1 MIKITLF
8 GATGLIGNEILKL
21 LENDSYFEKINVVS
35 RRPLELKSKKS
46 NLNIIDFKNFN
57 SYLNVIDGSDIVLAA
72 IGTTQ
77 SKVGFNKKKYRE
89 IDFDIISNAVKAC
102 KEKNVKHFSF
112 VSSAGA
118 DINNKSFYLKLK
130 GEIEKEVKSQELN
143 SSTVYR
149 PSLLLGKRNQTRS
162 NWFYG
167 IRFGESLAQII
178 IPLLSFLMPDNYK
191 PIKAYDVAKA
201 MVTESKK
208 IEPGFKIYHYR
219 DILKL
224 S

>member
-21 LENDSYFEKINVVS
+21 LENDSDFEKINVVS
-35 RRPLELKSKKS
+35 RRHLELKSKKS
-46 NLNIIDFKNFN
+46 TLNIIDFKDFN
-57 SYLNVIDGSDIVLAA
+57 SYLNVIDGSDVVLAA

-89 IDFDIISNAVKAC
+89 IDFDIISNTVKAC

-118 DINNKSFYLKLK
+118 DINNKSFYLNLK
-130 GEIEKEVKSQELN
+130 GEIEKEVESQQLN

-149 PSLLLGKRNQTRS
+149 PSLLLGNRKEN
-162 NWFYG
+162 
-167 IRFGESLAQII
+167 RFGEKIAQII
-178 IPLLSFLMPDNYK
+178 IPLISFLFPDNYK
-191 PIKAYDVAKA
+191 PIKALNVAKA
-201 MVTESKK
+201 MVNESKNYGS
-208 IEPGFKIYHYR
+208 GFKIYHYR

>member
-21 LENDSYFEKINVVS
+21 LENDSDFEKINVVS
-35 RRPLELKSKKS
+35 RRHIKLKSKKS
-46 NLNIIDFKNFN
+46 ALNIIDFKDFN
-57 SYLNVIDGSDIVLAA
+57 SYLNVIDRSDVVLAA

-89 IDFDIISNAVKAC
+89 IDFDIISNTVKAC

-130 GEIEKEVKSQELN
+130 GEIEKEVESKQLN

-149 PSLLLGKRNQTRS
+149 PSLLLGNRKEN
-162 NWFYG
+162 
-167 IRFGESLAQII
+167 RFGEKVAQIL
-178 IPLLSFLMPDNYK
+178 IPLISFLFPDNYK
-191 PIKAYDVAKA
+191 PIKAIDVAKA

>member
-8 GATGLIGNEILKL
+8 GPTGLIGNEILKL
-21 LENDSYFEKINVVS
+21 LENDSDFEKINVVS

-130 GEIEKEVKSQELN
+130 GEIEKEVKSQQLN

-167 IRFGESLAQII
+167 RFGESLAQII

-191 PIKAYDVAKA
+191 PIKACDVAKA

>member
-8 GATGLIGNEILKL
+8 GPTGLIGNEILKL
-21 LENDSYFEKINVVS
+21 LENDSDFENINVVS
-35 RRPLELKSKKS
+35 RRPVELKSKKS
-46 NLNIIDFKNFN
+46 NLNIIDFKDFN
-57 SYLNVIDGSDIVLAA
+57 SYLNVIDGSDVVLAA

-89 IDFDIISNAVKAC
+89 IDFDIISNTVKAC
-102 KEKNVKHFSF
+102 KEKNVRHFSF

-130 GEIEKEVKSQELN
+130 GEIEKEVESKQLN

-149 PSLLLGKRNQTRS
+149 PSLLLGSRKEN
-162 NWFYG
+162 
-167 IRFGESLAQII
+167 RFGEKVAQIL
-178 IPLLSFLMPDNYK
+178 IPLISFLFPNNYK
-191 PIKAYDVAKA
+191 PIKASDVAKA

>member
-8 GATGLIGNEILKL
+8 GPTGLIGNEILKL
-21 LENDSYFEKINVVS
+21 LENDSGFEKINVVS

-46 NLNIIDFKNFN
+46 NLYIIDFKNFN
-57 SYLNVIDGSDIVLAA
+57 SYLNVIDGSDVVLAA

-102 KEKNVKHFSF
+102 KEKNVKQFSF

-130 GEIEKEVKSQELN
+130 GEIEKEVQSQQLN

-149 PSLLLGKRNQTRS
+149 PSLLLGDRKEN
-162 NWFYG
+162 
-167 IRFGESLAQII
+167 RFGEKVAQII
-178 IPLLSFLMPDNYK
+178 IPLISFLFPNNYK
-191 PIKAYDVAKA
+191 PIKACDVAKA
-201 MVTESKK
+201 MVNESKNYGS
-208 IEPGFKIYHYR
+208 GFKIYHYR

>member
-21 LENDSYFEKINVVS
+21 LENDSDFEKINVVS
-35 RRPLELKSKKS
+35 RRHLELKSKKS
-46 NLNIIDFKNFN
+46 TLNIIDFKDFN
-57 SYLNVIDGSDIVLAA
+57 SYLNVIDRSDVVLAA

-130 GEIEKEVKSQELN
+130 GEIEKEVESKQLN

-149 PSLLLGKRNQTRS
+149 PSLLLGNRKEN
-162 NWFYG
+162 
-167 IRFGESLAQII
+167 RFGEKVAQIL
-178 IPLLSFLMPDNYK
+178 IPLISFLFPDNYK
-191 PIKAYDVAKA
+191 PIKALNVAKA
-201 MVTESKK
+201 MVNESKNYGS
-208 IEPGFKIYHYR
+208 GFKIYHYG
-219 DILKL
+219 DILKF

>member
-8 GATGLIGNEILKL
+8 GPTGLIGNDILKL
-21 LENDSYFEKINVVS
+21 LENDSDFENINVVS
-35 RRPLELKSKKS
+35 RRHVELKSKKS
-46 NLNIIDFKNFN
+46 TLNIIDFKDFN
-57 SYLNVIDGSDIVLAA
+57 SYLNVIDGSDVVLAA

-130 GEIEKEVKSQELN
+130 GEIEKEVESKQLS

-149 PSLLLGKRNQTRS
+149 PSLLLGNRKEN
-162 NWFYG
+162 
-167 IRFGESLAQII
+167 RFGEKVAQIL
-178 IPLLSFLMPDNYK
+178 IPLISFFFPDNYK
-191 PIKAYDVAKA
+191 PIKASDVARA

-208 IEPGFKIYHYR
+208 IKTGFKIYHYR

>member
-8 GATGLIGNEILKL
+8 GPTGLIGNEILKL
-21 LENDSYFEKINVVS
+21 LENDSGFENINVVS
-35 RRPLELKSKKS
+35 RRPVEVKSKKS
-46 NLNIIDFKNFN
+46 NLNIIDFKDFN
-57 SYLNVIDGSDIVLAA
+57 SYLNVIDGSDVVLAA

-89 IDFDIISNAVKAC
+89 IDFDIISNTVKAC

-130 GEIEKEVKSQELN
+130 GEIEKQVESKQLN

-149 PSLLLGKRNQTRS
+149 PSLLLGKRKEN
-162 NWFYG
+162 
-167 IRFGESLAQII
+167 RFGEKVAQII
-178 IPLLSFLMPDNYK
+178 IPLISFLFPDNYK
-191 PIKAYDVAKA
+191 PIKASDVAKA

-224 S
+224 SLE

>member
-8 GATGLIGNEILKL
+8 GPTGLIGNEILKL
-21 LENDSYFEKINVVS
+21 LENDSGFEKINVVS
-35 RRPLELKSKKS
+35 RRPVELKSKKS
-46 NLNIIDFKNFN
+46 TLNIIDFKDFN
-57 SYLNVIDGSDIVLAA
+57 SYLDVIDGSDVVLAA

-118 DINNKSFYLKLK
+118 DINKKSFYLKLK
-130 GEIEKEVKSQELN
+130 GEIEKEVESKQLN

-149 PSLLLGKRNQTRS
+149 PSLLLGNRKEN
-162 NWFYG
+162 
-167 IRFGESLAQII
+167 RFGEKVAQIL
-178 IPLLSFLMPDNYK
+178 IPLISFLFPDNYK
-191 PIKAYDVAKA
+191 PIKAIDVAKA

-208 IEPGFKIYHYR
+208 IERGFKIYHYR
-219 DILKL
+219 DILRL

>member
-8 GATGLIGNEILKL
+8 GSTGLIGNEILKL
-21 LENDSYFEKINVVS
+21 LENDSDFENINVVS
-35 RRPLELKSKKS
+35 RKPVELKSKKS
-46 NLNIIDFKNFN
+46 TLNIIDFKDFN
-57 SYLNVIDGSDIVLAA
+57 SYLNVIDRSDVVLAA

-89 IDFDIISNAVKAC
+89 IDFDIISNTVKAC

-130 GEIEKEVKSQELN
+130 GEIEKEVESKQLS

-149 PSLLLGKRNQTRS
+149 PSLLLGSRKEN
-162 NWFYG
+162 
-167 IRFGESLAQII
+167 RFGEKVAQIL
-178 IPLLSFLMPDNYK
+178 IPLISFLFPDNYK
-191 PIKAYDVAKA
+191 PIKASDVAKA

>member
-8 GATGLIGNEILKL
+8 GPTGLIGNEILKL
-21 LENDSYFEKINVVS
+21 LENDIDFENINVVS
-35 RRPLELKSKKS
+35 RRPVELKSKKS
-46 NLNIIDFKNFN
+46 TLNIIDFKDFN
-57 SYLNVIDGSDIVLAA
+57 SYLDVIDGSDVVLAA

-130 GEIEKEVKSQELN
+130 GEIEKEVESKKLN

-149 PSLLLGKRNQTRS
+149 PSLLLGSRKEN
-162 NWFYG
+162 
-167 IRFGESLAQII
+167 RFGEKVAQIL
-178 IPLLSFLMPDNYK
+178 IPLISFLFPDNYK
-191 PIKAYDVAKA
+191 PIKASDVAKA

-208 IEPGFKIYHYR
+208 IETGFKIYHYR

-224 S
+224 I

>member
-8 GATGLIGNEILKL
+8 GPTGLIGNEILKL
-21 LENDSYFEKINVVS
+21 LENDIDFENINVVS
-35 RRPLELKSKKS
+35 RRPVELKSKKS
-46 NLNIIDFKNFN
+46 NLNIIDFKDFN
-57 SYLNVIDGSDIVLAA
+57 SYLNVIDGSDVVLAA

-130 GEIEKEVKSQELN
+130 GEIEKEVESKQLN

-149 PSLLLGKRNQTRS
+149 PSLLLGNRKEN
-162 NWFYG
+162 
-167 IRFGESLAQII
+167 RFGEKVAQIL
-178 IPLLSFLMPDNYK
+178 IPLISFLFPDNYK
-191 PIKAYDVAKA
+191 PIKASDVAKA

>member
-8 GATGLIGNEILKL
+8 GPTGLIGNEILKL
-21 LENDSYFEKINVVS
+21 LENDSDFEKINVVS
-35 RRPLELKSKKS
+35 RRPVELKSRKS
-46 NLNIIDFKNFN
+46 SLNVIDFKDFN
-57 SYLNVIDGSDIVLAA
+57 SYLDVIDGSDVVLAA

-130 GEIEKEVKSQELN
+130 GEIEKEVESKQLN

-149 PSLLLGKRNQTRS
+149 PSLLLGNRKEN
-162 NWFYG
+162 
-167 IRFGESLAQII
+167 RFGEKVAQIL
-178 IPLLSFLMPDNYK
+178 IPLISFLFPDNYK
-191 PIKAYDVAKA
+191 PIKAIDVAKA

>member
-8 GATGLIGNEILKL
+8 GPTGLIGNEILKL
-21 LENDSYFEKINVVS
+21 LENDSDFENINVVS
-35 RRPLELKSKKS
+35 RRPVELKSKKS
-46 NLNIIDFKNFN
+46 NLNIIDFKDFN

-89 IDFDIISNAVKAC
+89 IDFDIISNTVKAC

-130 GEIEKEVKSQELN
+130 GEIEKEVESKQLN

-149 PSLLLGKRNQTRS
+149 PSLLLGNRKEN
-162 NWFYG
+162 
-167 IRFGESLAQII
+167 RFGEKVAQIL
-178 IPLLSFLMPDNYK
+178 IPLISFFFPDNYK
-191 PIKAYDVAKA
+191 PIRASDVAKA
-201 MVTESKK
+201 MVNESKNYRS
-208 IEPGFKIYHYR
+208 GFKIYHYR

>member
-8 GATGLIGNEILKL
+8 GPTGLIGNEILKL
-21 LENDSYFEKINVVS
+21 LENDSDFEKINVVS
-35 RRPLELKSKKS
+35 RRPVELKSKKS
-46 NLNIIDFKNFN
+46 TLNIIDFKDFD
-57 SYLNVIDGSDIVLAA
+57 SYLNAIDGSDVVLAA

-130 GEIEKEVKSQELN
+130 GEIEKEVESKQLN

-149 PSLLLGKRNQTRS
+149 PSLLLGNRKEN
-162 NWFYG
+162 
-167 IRFGESLAQII
+167 RFGEKVAQIL
-178 IPLLSFLMPDNYK
+178 IPLISFLFPNNYK
-191 PIKAYDVAKA
+191 PIKASDVAKA

>member
-8 GATGLIGNEILKL
+8 GPTGLIGNEILKL
-21 LENDSYFEKINVVS
+21 LENDSDFEKINVVS
-35 RRPLELKSKKS
+35 RRPVELKSKKS
-46 NLNIIDFKNFN
+46 NLNIIDFKDFN
-57 SYLNVIDGSDIVLAA
+57 SYLNVIDGSDVVLAA

-130 GEIEKEVKSQELN
+130 GEIEKEVESKQLN

-149 PSLLLGKRNQTRS
+149 PSLLLGNRKEN
-162 NWFYG
+162 
-167 IRFGESLAQII
+167 RFGEKVAQIL
-178 IPLLSFLMPDNYK
+178 IPLISFLFPDNYK
-191 PIKAYDVAKA
+191 PIKAIDVAKA

>member
-8 GATGLIGNEILKL
+8 GPTGLIGNEILKL
-21 LENDSYFEKINVVS
+21 LENDIDFENINVVS
-35 RRPLELKSKKS
+35 RRPVKLKSKKS
-46 NLNIIDFKNFN
+46 NLNIIDFKDFN
-57 SYLNVIDGSDIVLAA
+57 SYLNVIDGSDVVLAA

-130 GEIEKEVKSQELN
+130 GEIEKEVESQQLK

-149 PSLLLGKRNQTRS
+149 PSLLLGDRKEN
-162 NWFYG
+162 
-167 IRFGESLAQII
+167 RFGEKLAQIL
-178 IPLLSFLMPDNYK
+178 IPLVSFLFPDNYK
-191 PIKAYDVAKA
+191 PIKAFDVAKA

-208 IEPGFKIYHYR
+208 IKSGFKIYHYK
-219 DILKL
+219 DILKFG
-224 S
+224 

>member
-21 LENDSYFEKINVVS
+21 LENDSDFEKINVVS
-35 RRPLELKSKKS
+35 RRPIELKSKKS
-46 NLNIIDFKNFN
+46 NLNIIDFKDFN
-57 SYLNVIDGSDIVLAA
+57 SYLNVIDGSDVVLAA

-130 GEIEKEVKSQELN
+130 GEIEKEVESKQLN

-149 PSLLLGKRNQTRS
+149 PSLLLGKRKEN
-162 NWFYG
+162 
-167 IRFGESLAQII
+167 RFGEKVAQIL
-178 IPLLSFLMPDNYK
+178 IPLISFLFPDNYK
-191 PIKAYDVAKA
+191 PIKASDVAKA

>member
-8 GATGLIGNEILKL
+8 GPTGLIGNEILNL
-21 LENDSYFEKINVVS
+21 LENDIDFENINVVS
-35 RRPLELKSKKS
+35 RRPVELKSKKS
-46 NLNIIDFKNFN
+46 NLNIIDFKDFN
-57 SYLNVIDGSDIVLAA
+57 SYLNVIDGSDVVLAA

-130 GEIEKEVKSQELN
+130 GEIEKEVESKKLN

-149 PSLLLGKRNQTRS
+149 PSLLLGSRKEN
-162 NWFYG
+162 
-167 IRFGESLAQII
+167 RFGEKVAQIL
-178 IPLLSFLMPDNYK
+178 IPLISFLFPDNYK
-191 PIKAYDVAKA
+191 PIKASDVAKA

-208 IEPGFKIYHYR
+208 IKTGFKIYHYR

-224 S
+224 I

>member
-8 GATGLIGNEILKL
+8 GPTGLIGNEILKL
-21 LENDSYFEKINVVS
+21 LENDSAFEKINVVS

-118 DINNKSFYLKLK
+118 DINNNSFYLKLK
-130 GEIEKEVKSQELN
+130 GEIEKEGESKQLN

-149 PSLLLGKRNQTRS
+149 PSLLLGNRKEN
-162 NWFYG
+162 
-167 IRFGESLAQII
+167 RFGEKVAQIL
-178 IPLLSFLMPDNYK
+178 IPLISFFFPDNYK
-191 PIKAYDVAKA
+191 PIRASDVAKA
-201 MVTESKK
+201 MVNESKNYRS
-208 IEPGFKIYHYR
+208 GFKIYHYR

>member
-8 GATGLIGNEILKL
+8 GPTGLIGNEILRL
-21 LENDSYFEKINVVS
+21 LENDSDFENINVVS
-35 RRPLELKSKKS
+35 RRPVELKSKKS
-46 NLNIIDFKNFN
+46 NLNIIDFKDFN
-57 SYLNVIDGSDIVLAA
+57 SYLNVIDGSDVVLAA

-130 GEIEKEVKSQELN
+130 GEIEKEVESKQLN

-149 PSLLLGKRNQTRS
+149 PSLLLGNRKEN
-162 NWFYG
+162 
-167 IRFGESLAQII
+167 RFGEKVAQIL
-178 IPLLSFLMPDNYK
+178 IPLISFLFPDNYK
-191 PIKAYDVAKA
+191 PIKAIDVAKA

>member
-8 GATGLIGNEILKL
+8 GPTGLIGNEILKL
-21 LENDSYFEKINVVS
+21 LENDSGFENINVVS
-35 RRPLELKSKKS
+35 RRPIELKSKKS
-46 NLNIIDFKNFN
+46 NLNIIDFKDFN
-57 SYLNVIDGSDIVLAA
+57 SYLNVIDGSDVVLAA

-89 IDFDIISNAVKAC
+89 IDFDIISNTVKAC
-102 KEKNVKHFSF
+102 KEKKVKHFSF

-130 GEIEKEVKSQELN
+130 GEIEKEVESKQLN

-149 PSLLLGKRNQTRS
+149 PSLLLGNRKEN
-162 NWFYG
+162 
-167 IRFGESLAQII
+167 RFGEKVAQIL
-178 IPLLSFLMPDNYK
+178 IPLISFLFPDNYK
-191 PIKAYDVAKA
+191 PIKASDVARA

-208 IEPGFKIYHYR
+208 IETGFKIYHYR
-219 DILKL
+219 DILNL
-224 S
+224 I

>member
-8 GATGLIGNEILKL
+8 GPTGLIGNEILKL
-21 LENDSYFEKINVVS
+21 LENDSDFEKINVVS

-130 GEIEKEVKSQELN
+130 GEIEKEVESKQLN

-149 PSLLLGKRNQTRS
+149 PSLLLGNRKEN
-162 NWFYG
+162 
-167 IRFGESLAQII
+167 RFGEKVAQIL
-178 IPLLSFLMPDNYK
+178 IPLISFLFPDNYK
-191 PIKAYDVAKA
+191 PIKAIDVAKA

-208 IEPGFKIYHYR
+208 IEPGFKIYHYS
-219 DILKL
+219 DILKMI
-224 S
+224 

>member
-1 MIKITLF
+1 MITITLF

-21 LENDSYFEKINVVS
+21 LENDSGFEKINVVS

-46 NLNIIDFKNFN
+46 NLYIIDFKNFN
-57 SYLNVIDGSDIVLAA
+57 SYLNVIDGSDVVLAA

-130 GEIEKEVKSQELN
+130 GEIEKEVQSQQLN

-149 PSLLLGKRNQTRS
+149 PSLLLGDRKEN
-162 NWFYG
+162 
-167 IRFGESLAQII
+167 RFGEKVAQII
-178 IPLLSFLMPDNYK
+178 IPLISFLFPNNYK
-191 PIKAYDVAKA
+191 PIKACDVAKA
-201 MVTESKK
+201 MVNESKNYGS
-208 IEPGFKIYHYR
+208 GFKIYHYR

>member
-8 GATGLIGNEILKL
+8 GPTGLIGNEILKL
-21 LENDSYFEKINVVS
+21 LENDSDFEKINVVS
-35 RRPLELKSKKS
+35 RRPVELKSKKS
-46 NLNIIDFKNFN
+46 NLNIIDFKDFN
-57 SYLNVIDGSDIVLAA
+57 SYLDVIDGSDIVLAA

-89 IDFDIISNAVKAC
+89 IDFDIISNTVKAC

-130 GEIEKEVKSQELN
+130 GEIEKEVESKQLN

-149 PSLLLGKRNQTRS
+149 PSLLLGNRKEN
-162 NWFYG
+162 
-167 IRFGESLAQII
+167 RFGEKVAQIL
-178 IPLLSFLMPDNYK
+178 IPLISFLFPDNYK
-191 PIKAYDVAKA
+191 PIKASDVAKA

-219 DILKL
+219 DILNL

>member
-8 GATGLIGNEILKL
+8 GPTGLIGNEILKL
-21 LENDSYFEKINVVS
+21 LENDSDFEKINVVS
-35 RRPLELKSKKS
+35 RRPVELKSKKS
-46 NLNIIDFKNFN
+46 TLNIIDFKDFN
-57 SYLNVIDGSDIVLAA
+57 SYLDVIDGSDVVLAA

-102 KEKNVKHFSF
+102 KEKNIKHFSF

-130 GEIEKEVKSQELN
+130 GEIEKEVESQQLK

-149 PSLLLGKRNQTRS
+149 PSLLIGRRKEN
-162 NWFYG
+162 
-167 IRFGESLAQII
+167 RFGEKIAQII
-178 IPLLSFLMPDNYK
+178 IPILSFLMPDNYK
-191 PIKAYDVAKA
+191 PIKASDVAKA
-201 MVTESKK
+201 MVNESKNYGA
-208 IEPGFKIYHYR
+208 GFKIYHYNK
-219 DILKL
+219 IL
-224 S
+224 SYC

>member
-8 GATGLIGNEILKL
+8 GPTGLIGNEILKL
-21 LENDSYFEKINVVS
+21 LENDIDFEKINVVS
-35 RRPLELKSKKS
+35 RRPVKLKSKKS
-46 NLNIIDFKNFN
+46 NLNIIDFKDFN
-57 SYLNVIDGSDIVLAA
+57 SYLNVIDGSDVVLAA

-130 GEIEKEVKSQELN
+130 GEIEKEVESQQLK

-149 PSLLLGKRNQTRS
+149 PSLLLGDRKEN
-162 NWFYG
+162 
-167 IRFGESLAQII
+167 RFGEKLAQIL
-178 IPLLSFLMPDNYK
+178 IPLISFLFPDNYK
-191 PIKAYDVAKA
+191 PIKAFDVAKA

-208 IEPGFKIYHYR
+208 IKSGFKIYHYK
-219 DILKL
+219 DILKFG
-224 S
+224 

>member
-8 GATGLIGNEILKL
+8 GPTGLIGNEILKL
-21 LENDSYFEKINVVS
+21 LENDSDFEKINVVS
-35 RRPLELKSKKS
+35 RRPVELKSRKS
-46 NLNIIDFKNFN
+46 SLNIIDFKDFN
-57 SYLNVIDGSDIVLAA
+57 SYLDVIDGSDVVLAA

-89 IDFDIISNAVKAC
+89 IDFDIISNTVKAC
-102 KEKNVKHFSF
+102 KEKKVKHFSF

-130 GEIEKEVKSQELN
+130 GEIEKEVESQQLN

-149 PSLLLGKRNQTRS
+149 PSLLLGNRKEN
-162 NWFYG
+162 
-167 IRFGESLAQII
+167 RFGEKVAQII
-178 IPLLSFLMPDNYK
+178 IPLISFLFPNNYK
-191 PIKAYDVAKA
+191 PIKALNVAKA
-201 MVTESKK
+201 MVNKTKNYRS
-208 IEPGFKIYHYR
+208 GFKIYHYR

>member
-1 MIKITLF
+1 MITITLF

-21 LENDSYFEKINVVS
+21 LENDSGFEKINVVS

-46 NLNIIDFKNFN
+46 NLHIIDFKNFN
-57 SYLNVIDGSDIVLAA
+57 SYLNVIDGSDVVLAA

-130 GEIEKEVKSQELN
+130 GEIEKKVQSQQLN

-149 PSLLLGKRNQTRS
+149 PSLLLGDRKEN
-162 NWFYG
+162 
-167 IRFGESLAQII
+167 RFGEKVAQII
-178 IPLLSFLMPDNYK
+178 IPLISFLFPNNYK
-191 PIKAYDVAKA
+191 PIKACDVAKA
-201 MVTESKK
+201 MVNESKNYGS
-208 IEPGFKIYHYR
+208 GFKIYHYR

>member
-8 GATGLIGNEILKL
+8 GPTGLIGNEILKL
-21 LENDSYFEKINVVS
+21 LENDSDFEKINVVS

-130 GEIEKEVKSQELN
+130 GEIEKEVESKQLN

-149 PSLLLGKRNQTRS
+149 PSLLLGNRKEN
-162 NWFYG
+162 
-167 IRFGESLAQII
+167 RFGEKVAQIL
-178 IPLLSFLMPDNYK
+178 IPLISFLFPNNYK
-191 PIKAYDVAKA
+191 PIKALNVAKA
-201 MVTESKK
+201 MVNESKNYGS
-208 IEPGFKIYHYR
+208 GFKIYHYK

>member
-8 GATGLIGNEILKL
+8 GPTGLIGNEILKL
-21 LENDSYFEKINVVS
+21 LENDSDFEKINVVS
-35 RRPLELKSKKS
+35 RRPVELKSKKS
-46 NLNIIDFKNFN
+46 NLNIIDFKDFN

-77 SKVGFNKKKYRE
+77 SKVGFNKKRYRE

-102 KEKNVKHFSF
+102 KEKNMKHFSF

-130 GEIEKEVKSQELN
+130 GEIEKEVESKQLN

-149 PSLLLGKRNQTRS
+149 PSLLLGNRKEN
-162 NWFYG
+162 
-167 IRFGESLAQII
+167 RFGEKVAQIL
-178 IPLLSFLMPDNYK
+178 IPLISFLFPDNYK
-191 PIKAYDVAKA
+191 PIKAIDVAKA

>member
-8 GATGLIGNEILKL
+8 GPTGLIGNEIIKL
-21 LENDSYFEKINVVS
+21 LEDDSDFENINVVS
-35 RRPLELKSKKS
+35 RRPVELKSKRS
-46 NLNIIDFKNFN
+46 ILNIIDFKDFN
-57 SYLNVIDGSDIVLAA
+57 SYLNVIDGSDVVLAA

-89 IDFDIISNAVKAC
+89 IDFDIISNTVKAC

-130 GEIEKEVKSQELN
+130 GEIEKEVESKQLN

-149 PSLLLGKRNQTRS
+149 PSLLLGKRKEN
-162 NWFYG
+162 
-167 IRFGESLAQII
+167 RFGEKVAQII
-178 IPLLSFLMPDNYK
+178 IPLISFLFPDNYK
-191 PIKAYDVAKA
+191 PIKASDVAKA
-201 MVTESKK
+201 MVTEAKK

>member
-8 GATGLIGNEILKL
+8 GPTGLIGNEILNL
-21 LENDSYFEKINVVS
+21 LENDIDFENINVVS
-35 RRPLELKSKKS
+35 RRPVELKSKKS
-46 NLNIIDFKNFN
+46 NLNIIDFKDFN
-57 SYLNVIDGSDIVLAA
+57 SYLNVIDGSDVVLAA

-89 IDFDIISNAVKAC
+89 IDFDIISNTVRAC

-130 GEIEKEVKSQELN
+130 GEIEKEVESKKLN

-149 PSLLLGKRNQTRS
+149 PSLLLGSRKEN
-162 NWFYG
+162 
-167 IRFGESLAQII
+167 RFGEKVAQIL
-178 IPLLSFLMPDNYK
+178 IPLISFLFPDNYK
-191 PIKAYDVAKA
+191 PIKASDVAKA

-208 IEPGFKIYHYR
+208 IETGFKIYHYR

-224 S
+224 I

>member
-8 GATGLIGNEILKL
+8 GPTGLIGNEILKL
-21 LENDSYFEKINVVS
+21 LENDSDFEKINVVS
-35 RRPLELKSKKS
+35 RRPVELKSKKS
-46 NLNIIDFKNFN
+46 NLNIIDFKDFN
-57 SYLNVIDGSDIVLAA
+57 SYLDVIDGSDVVLAA

-130 GEIEKEVKSQELN
+130 GEIEKEVESKQLN

-149 PSLLLGKRNQTRS
+149 PSLLLGNRKEN
-162 NWFYG
+162 
-167 IRFGESLAQII
+167 RFGEKVAQIL
-178 IPLLSFLMPDNYK
+178 IPLISFLFPDNYK
-191 PIKAYDVAKA
+191 PIKAIDVAKA

>member
-8 GATGLIGNEILKL
+8 GPTGLIGNEILKL
-21 LENDSYFEKINVVS
+21 LENDSDFEKINVVS
-35 RRPLELKSKKS
+35 RRPVELKSRKS
-46 NLNIIDFKNFN
+46 SLNIIDFKDFN
-57 SYLNVIDGSDIVLAA
+57 SYLDVIDGSDIVLAA

-89 IDFDIISNAVKAC
+89 IDFDIISNTVKDC

-130 GEIEKEVKSQELN
+130 GEIEKEVESKQLN

-149 PSLLLGKRNQTRS
+149 PSLLLGNRKEN
-162 NWFYG
+162 
-167 IRFGESLAQII
+167 RFGEKVAQIL
-178 IPLLSFLMPDNYK
+178 IPLISFLFPDNYK
-191 PIKAYDVAKA
+191 PIKASDVAKA

-208 IEPGFKIYHYR
+208 IETGFKIYHYR

>member
-8 GATGLIGNEILKL
+8 GPTGLIGNEILNL
-21 LENDSYFEKINVVS
+21 LENDIDFENINVVS
-35 RRPLELKSKKS
+35 RRPVELKSKKS
-46 NLNIIDFKNFN
+46 NLNIIDFKDFN
-57 SYLNVIDGSDIVLAA
+57 SYLNVIDGSDVVLAA

-130 GEIEKEVKSQELN
+130 GEIEKEVESKQLN

-149 PSLLLGKRNQTRS
+149 PSLLLGNRKEN
-162 NWFYG
+162 
-167 IRFGESLAQII
+167 RFGEKVAQIL
-178 IPLLSFLMPDNYK
+178 IPLISFLFPDNYK
-191 PIKAYDVAKA
+191 PIKASDVAKA

-219 DILKL
+219 DILNL

>member
-8 GATGLIGNEILKL
+8 GPTGLIGNEILKL
-21 LENDSYFEKINVVS
+21 LENDIDFEKINVVS
-35 RRPLELKSKKS
+35 RRPVKLKSRKS
-46 NLNIIDFKNFN
+46 NLNIIDFKDFN
-57 SYLNVIDGSDIVLAA
+57 SYLNVIDGSDVVLAA

-130 GEIEKEVKSQELN
+130 GEIEKEVESQQLK

-149 PSLLLGKRNQTRS
+149 PSLLLGDRKEN
-162 NWFYG
+162 
-167 IRFGESLAQII
+167 RFGEKLAQIL
-178 IPLLSFLMPDNYK
+178 IPLISFLFPDNYK
-191 PIKAYDVAKA
+191 PIKAFDVAKA

-208 IEPGFKIYHYR
+208 IKSGFKIYHYK
-219 DILKL
+219 DILKFG
-224 S
+224 

>member
-21 LENDSYFEKINVVS
+21 LENDSDFEKINVVS
-35 RRPLELKSKKS
+35 RRHLELKSKKS
-46 NLNIIDFKNFN
+46 NLNIIDFKDFN
-57 SYLNVIDGSDIVLAA
+57 SYLNVIDGSDVVLAA

-130 GEIEKEVKSQELN
+130 GEIEKEVESQQLK

-149 PSLLLGKRNQTRS
+149 PSLLLGDRKEN
-162 NWFYG
+162 
-167 IRFGESLAQII
+167 RFGEKLAQIL
-178 IPLLSFLMPDNYK
+178 IPLISFLFPDNYK
-191 PIKAYDVAKA
+191 PIKAFDVAKA

-208 IEPGFKIYHYR
+208 IKSGFKIYHYK
-219 DILKL
+219 DILKFG
-224 S
+224 